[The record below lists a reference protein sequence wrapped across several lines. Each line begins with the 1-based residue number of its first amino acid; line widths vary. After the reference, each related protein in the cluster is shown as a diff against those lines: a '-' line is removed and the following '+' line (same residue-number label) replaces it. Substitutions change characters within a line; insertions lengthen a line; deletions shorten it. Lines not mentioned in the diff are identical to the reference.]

1 MNNYTKI
8 LLLISSVVLTTS
20 CASKGINSTNTVMN
34 KVTVEE
40 TSSYSDDKDYYF
52 AKVKLVPFY
61 PEANQLLSGISGKF
75 YYKNDCL
82 IFINDYGDV
91 TTPILPAG
99 VTDWNEDSQTLTVVG
114 KSIKMGQHVSTNG
127 SFRKVQEK
135 RKGICWQDSV
145 AGIGTMGLEV
155 GE

>member
-1 MNNYTKI
+1 MYNYTKI
-8 LLLISSVVLTTS
+8 LFLISSIVLTTA
-20 CASKGINSTNTVMN
+20 CASKGINSTNTIMN
-34 KVTVEE
+34 KADLEE

-114 KSIKMGQHVSTNG
+114 KSIKMGQQVSTNG
-127 SFRKVQEK
+127 SFRKVQDK
-135 RKGICWQDSV
+135 RKGVCWQDSV

>member
-8 LLLISSVVLTTS
+8 LLLISSVVLTIA
-20 CASKGINSTNTVMN
+20 CASKGINSTNTTMN
-34 KVTVEE
+34 KAAVEE
-40 TSSYSDDKDYYF
+40 ASPYSYDKDYYF
-52 AKVKLVPFY
+52 AKIKLAPFD
-61 PEANQLLSGISGKF
+61 PNASQLISEVSGKF
-75 YYKNDCL
+75 YYQNDCL

-114 KSIKMGQHVSTNG
+114 KSIKMGRQVSTNG

-135 RKGICWQDSV
+135 RKGVCWQDSV